1 MPSGTKFA
9 VVESDL
15 GETVGFAD
23 GDNDVLQNFMDYVQ
37 RSNEYILKKWEEQN
51 VERISDEDSAI
62 VANIVDV
69 QDFE

>member
-1 MPSGTKFA
+1 
-9 VVESDL
+9 
-15 GETVGFAD
+15 
-23 GDNDVLQNFMDYVQ
+23 MDYIE
-37 RSNEYILKKWEEQN
+37 RSNEYILRKWEEQN

>member
-1 MPSGTKFA
+1 
-9 VVESDL
+9 
-15 GETVGFAD
+15 
-23 GDNDVLQNFMDYVQ
+23 MDYVQ

-51 VERISDEDSAI
+51 VERISDEDSTI

>member
-1 MPSGTKFA
+1 
-9 VVESDL
+9 L
-15 GETVGFAD
+15 GATVGFSD
-23 GDNDVLQNFMDYVQ
+23 GDNDVLQNFMDYIQ